1 MAASSTLYED
11 EYPPIMED
19 HGSTEKFLLTPVVSS
34 SPSPYDDD
42 NDDNSN
48 MNRQGNNNNNNNNNL
63 LTAMKLLV
71 ATALFYSAGTSFAE
85 TYHQMNNNN
94 GNYVSSPAYNNM
106 PAPTMN
112 QRKYAN
118 GSPSAQNGGRRLSEI
133 SKKNPPS
140 YMKELMK
147 DLEARTKLMTE
158 TPPEE
163 VKYWFE
169 YTGPLQVCVLS
180 SLSFFYNCVIFD
192 IIFVCVLNWLG
203 GGLDGLVIYEYMCLS
218 WWFE

>member
-42 NDDNSN
+42 NDDNIN
-48 MNRQGNNNNNNNNNL
+48 MNRQGNNNNNNNNNNL

-71 ATALFYSAGTSFAE
+71 ATALFYSAGTSFAD

-94 GNYVSSPAYNNM
+94 GNYVSSPAAYNNM

-118 GSPSAQNGGRRLSEI
+118 GSPSTHNGGRRLSEI

-180 SLSFFYNCVIFD
+180 SLSFF
-192 IIFVCVLNWLG
+192 IIVLYLIVYLFVC
-203 GGLDGLVIYEYMCLS
+203 
-218 WWFE
+218 

>member
-1 MAASSTLYED
+1 MAASSTLYDED

-42 NDDNSN
+42 NDDNIN
-48 MNRQGNNNNNNNNNL
+48 MNRQGNNNNNNNNNNL

-94 GNYVSSPAYNNM
+94 NNFVSAPAAYNNM

-180 SLSFFYNCVIFD
+180 SLSFFIILLYLIVY
-192 IIFVCVLNWLG
+192 IFVC
-203 GGLDGLVIYEYMCLS
+203 
-218 WWFE
+218 

>member
-42 NDDNSN
+42 NDDNIN
-48 MNRQGNNNNNNNNNL
+48 MNRQGNNNNNNNNNNL

-118 GSPSAQNGGRRLSEI
+118 GSPSAHNGGRRLSEI

-180 SLSFFYNCVIFD
+180 SLSFF
-192 IIFVCVLNWLG
+192 IIVLYLIVYLFVC
-203 GGLDGLVIYEYMCLS
+203 
-218 WWFE
+218 

>member
-48 MNRQGNNNNNNNNNL
+48 MNRQGNNNNNNNNL

-118 GSPSAQNGGRRLSEI
+118 GSPSTQHGGRRLSEI

-180 SLSFFYNCVIFD
+180 SLSFFNNCVIFD
-192 IIFVCVLNWLG
+192 SIFVCVLNWLG
-203 GGLDGLVIYEYMCLS
+203 GD
-218 WWFE
+218 

>member
-1 MAASSTLYED
+1 MAASSTLYDED

-48 MNRQGNNNNNNNNNL
+48 MNRQGNNNNNNNNL

-94 GNYVSSPAYNNM
+94 GNYVVSPAYNNM

-118 GSPSAQNGGRRLSEI
+118 GSPSTQNGGRRLSEI

-192 IIFVCVLNWLG
+192 IIFSVC
-203 GGLDGLVIYEYMCLS
+203 
-218 WWFE
+218 

>member
-42 NDDNSN
+42 NDDNIN
-48 MNRQGNNNNNNNNNL
+48 MNRQGNNNNNNNNNNL

-71 ATALFYSAGTSFAE
+71 ATALFYSAGTSFAD

-94 GNYVSSPAYNNM
+94 GNYVSSPAAYNNM

-118 GSPSAQNGGRRLSEI
+118 SDSSPSAHNGGRRLSEI

-163 VKYWFE
+163 VKYWLE
-169 YTGPLQVCVLS
+169 YIGPLQVCVLS
-180 SLSFFYNCVIFD
+180 SLSFF
-192 IIFVCVLNWLG
+192 IIVLYLIVYLFVC
-203 GGLDGLVIYEYMCLS
+203 
-218 WWFE
+218 